1 MTVAEAKVD
10 FGADHNMPG
19 IAVVCIPSLKVLL
32 DKGTRG
38 TSIWTKILHQFPPSL
53 PNGSDWTLSNTGLII
68 RSTSSVLTLDTEAT
82 LSGNSTQ
89 YAMQI

>member
-1 MTVAEAKVD
+1 MMTVAEAKVD

-38 TSIWTKILHQFPPSL
+38 TSI
-53 PNGSDWTLSNTGLII
+53 
-68 RSTSSVLTLDTEAT
+68 
-82 LSGNSTQ
+82 
-89 YAMQI
+89 